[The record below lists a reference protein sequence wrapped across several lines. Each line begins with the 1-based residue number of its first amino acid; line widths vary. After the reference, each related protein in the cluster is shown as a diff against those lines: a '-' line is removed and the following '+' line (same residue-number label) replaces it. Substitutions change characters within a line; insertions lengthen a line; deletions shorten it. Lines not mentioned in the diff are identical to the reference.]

1 MMFGTSQSRLVFT
14 APHARH
20 LPVSSPACEVNDV
33 HAQLNRTTVGRVI
46 GVDSVSAL
54 QHIVRGAAAAGLRIS
69 AGGRH
74 SMGGQQF
81 GDGAVLLD
89 MTHHVRLM
97 SQAPRGEQS

>member
-1 MMFGTSQSRLVFT
+1 
-14 APHARH
+14 
-20 LPVSSPACEVNDV
+20 VSSPACEVNDV
-33 HAQLNRTTVGRVI
+33 QAQLNRTTVGRVI
-46 GVDSVSAL
+46 EVDSVSAL

-69 AGGRH
+69 IAGGRH